1 MKSSYLIILLFLLPS
16 GEVFGQDIP
25 SLVKQAYTLVDEE
38 KYEEGL
44 NILLKIDEQN
54 VDAQEDS
61 CAMMFYYEKGSC
73 LYFLDRFEEAI
84 PYLNKALLRME
95 KLPHEDCIYLEL
107 IYGIGSCYNNLKH
120 YTEAEKY
127 FRRVI
132 IRGNVL
138 GFKCAITS
146 QTLSELTEVYNKLGY
161 TKLAKECSTKIKS
174 NVNDL
179 PADSWSNRVGLLLD
193 LANSYEEQKRFDEE
207 IETYHK
213 ILQLIDSNIG
223 KENEDYLTYSSILF
237 HRLLL
242 INRQDEA
249 IPVLR
254 RMIDAG
260 INYKKNNTWVCN
272 AYENFLELTA
282 QKNDVETVEKI
293 LPNAV
298 KYIQNTKEYD
308 WQNHNLYERIGNAF
322 SESANHTYGAKYL
335 EMPWNGKHPNNI
347 RSICNLGVCYYKTN
361 PQKSLQYYKKAE
373 SLINDSTNSLTRK
386 ILYYDIYSLYS
397 QMQKYEDAVRYAEL
411 SAPYIKEIDGI
422 DTYAKHL
429 TMWALDCSKINHSS
443 EAQSLF
449 AKAKELFP
457 TLSDKSK
464 VTYYSQFGFYLI
476 KTNASFK
483 AIEILKNGIKLCVE
497 TLGENYAL
505 LTTMYHN
512 LGRAYMLQQDLAN
525 ALLYLNKSKDLQV
538 QLNGYAMQRT
548 LDYIKEC
555 ESK

>member
-1 MKSSYLIILLFLLPS
+1 MKSLYLSILLFISSS
-16 GEVFGQDIP
+16 GVVLGQDIP
-25 SLVKQAYTLVDEE
+25 SLVKQAYSFIDNE
-38 KYEEGL
+38 KYAEGL
-44 NILLKIDEQN
+44 NVLLKIDEQN
-54 VDAQEDS
+54 VEVQEDS

-107 IYGIGSCYNNLKH
+107 IYSIGSCYNKLKK
-120 YTEAEKY
+120 YAAAEKY

-161 TKLAKECSTKIKS
+161 KKLAKECSTKINS
-174 NVNDL
+174 NVNGL
-179 PADSWSNRVGLLLD
+179 PADSWSNQVDLLLD
-193 LANSYEEQKRFDEE
+193 LANSYEEQKRYDEE

-223 KENEDYLTYSSILF
+223 KENEDYLTFSSILF

-242 INRQDEA
+242 MKRQEDA
-249 IPVLR
+249 IPVLKQ
-254 RMIDAG
+254 MIEAG
-260 INYKKNNTWVCN
+260 TNYKNNNTWVCN
-272 AYENFLELTA
+272 AYENFLELSA
-282 QKNDVETVEKI
+282 KKNDVETVERI
-293 LPNAV
+293 LPKAV
-298 KYIQNTKEYD
+298 KYIKNTKGYD
-308 WQNHNLYERIGNAF
+308 WQSHNLYERIGNAL
-322 SESANHTYGAKYL
+322 SESGNLFLGAKYL
-335 EMPWNGKHPNNI
+335 EMPWDGKLPNNI
-347 RSICNLGVCYYKTN
+347 RSLGNLGVCYYKTN
-361 PQKSLQYYKKAE
+361 PQKSLEYYKKAE

-386 ILYYDIYSLYS
+386 IIYYDIYSLFS
-397 QMQKYEDAVRYAEL
+397 KMQNNEEAVRYAEL
-411 SAPYIKEIDGI
+411 SAPYIKEIDGV

-429 TMWALDCSKINHSS
+429 TMWALDCSNINDYS
-443 EAQSLF
+443 EAQRLF
-449 AKAKELFP
+449 EEAEELLP

-476 KTNASFK
+476 KTNASSK
-483 AIEILKNGIKLCVE
+483 AIDVLKNGIKLCIE

-512 LGRAYMLQQDLAN
+512 LGRAYMLLHDLDN
-525 ALLYLNKSKDLQV
+525 ALLYLNRSKDLQI
-538 QLNGYAMQRT
+538 QLNGEAMQRT

-555 ESK
+555 EAK